1 MRKEKSADKD
11 SIKEQGVARSSG
23 RPVLFIEGDAVHS
36 IDIRLYGALFPE
48 FIIRPLGSCDKV
60 IESTRTLV
68 SFKDTHQKEIY
79 GIVDR
84 DRRSDSEVAYLRS
97 RNIMVP
103 NVAEIENIFLSQG
116 VLETMALLKG
126 KNAKRVLKAVRHE
139 LIENF
144 VERIDAQALE
154 HTRYRMKRDVERK
167 IDARFTCIT
176 ALELHI
182 KGLIHTLRPR
192 ETYDKLRS
200 EFRRMAN
207 AGAYADILRVFN
219 HKPSF
224 TGSCASRML
233 GFSNSDAYIA
243 GVISAMKTNSP
254 AADRLRREVRL
265 LFE

>member
-1 MRKEKSADKD
+1 MRKESEGRQNRGA
-11 SIKEQGVARSSG
+11 EQGVTRSPG

-36 IDIRLYGALFPE
+36 IDIRLYSALFPE

-60 IESTRTLV
+60 IESTRTLAT
-68 SFKDTHQKEIY
+68 FKDAHKTEIY

-84 DRRSDSEVAYLRS
+84 DRRSDAEVAYLRS
-97 RNIMVP
+97 RNVMVP
-103 NVAEIENIFLSQG
+103 NVAEIENIFLAQG
-116 VLETMALLKG
+116 VLETMADLKG
-126 KNAKRVLKAVRHE
+126 KNVKRVVKAVRHE
-139 LIENF
+139 LVEKF

-154 HTRYRMKRDVERK
+154 HTRYRIKRDVERK
-167 IDARFTCIT
+167 IDARFSCIT

-233 GFSNSDAYIA
+233 GYPNSDAYIA
-243 GVISAMKTNSP
+243 GVIGVMKSRT
-254 AADRLRREVRL
+254 REGETLRKEIRM

>member
-1 MRKEKSADKD
+1 MGKGSGDRTGRHA
-11 SIKEQGVARSSG
+11 EQGVEKSQG
-23 RPVLFIEGDAVHS
+23 RPVLFIEGDAEHS
-36 IDIRLYGALFPE
+36 IDIRLYSAVFPE
-48 FIIRPLGSCDKV
+48 FMIRPLGSCDKV
-60 IESTRTLV
+60 IESTRTLAT
-68 SFKDTHQKEIY
+68 FKDAHKTEIY

-97 RNIMVP
+97 RHVMVP
-103 NVAEIENIFLSQG
+103 NVAEIENIFLAQG
-116 VLETMALLKG
+116 VLETMAGLKG
-126 KNAKRVLKAVRHE
+126 KNAKRIVKAVRHE
-139 LIENF
+139 LIEKF

-154 HTRYRMKRDVERK
+154 HTRYRIKRDVERK

-233 GFSNSDAYIA
+233 GYSNSDSYIA
-243 GVISAMKTNSP
+243 GVIAAMRSHT
-254 AADRLRREVRL
+254 AEGELLRRQIRL

>member
-1 MRKEKSADKD
+1 MGEGNDYHGGS
-11 SIKEQGVARSSG
+11 GVARSSV
-23 RPVLFIEGDAVHS
+23 RPVLFIEGDMGHS
-36 IDIRLYGALFPE
+36 IDIRLYSAVFPE
-48 FIIRPLGSCDKV
+48 FDIRPLGSCDKV
-60 IESTRTLV
+60 IESTRTLNT
-68 SFKDTHQKEIY
+68 FKDQHKVVIY

-97 RNIMVP
+97 KQIMVP

-116 VLETMALLKG
+116 VLEIMAQLKG
-126 KNAKRVLKAVRHE
+126 KNAKRVVKAVRHE
-139 LIENF
+139 LIEKF
-144 VERIDAQALE
+144 VDRIESQALE

-182 KGLIHTLRPR
+182 KGLITKLRPR
-192 ETYDKLRS
+192 ETYDRLRS
-200 EFRRMAN
+200 DFRRMAN
-207 AGAYADILRVFN
+207 AGSYSEILRVFN

-243 GVISAMKTNSP
+243 AVINAMKAHTP
-254 AADRLRREVRL
+254 EAEALRKEIRL
-265 LFE
+265 LFQ

>member
-1 MRKEKSADKD
+1 MDRKHAQYDD
-11 SIKEQGVARSSG
+11 SSGVARTGG
-23 RPVLFIEGDAVHS
+23 RPVLFIEGDADHS
-36 IDIRLYGALFPE
+36 IDIRLYGVVFPE

-60 IESTRTLV
+60 IESTRTLAT
-68 SFKDTHQKEIY
+68 FKDSHKTEIF

-97 RNIMVP
+97 RHVMVP
-103 NVAEIENIFLSQG
+103 NVAEIENIFLAQG
-116 VLETMALLKG
+116 VLEIMAQVKG
-126 KNAKRVLKAVRHE
+126 KNAKRIVKAVRHE
-139 LIENF
+139 LIEKF

-154 HTRYRMKRDVERK
+154 HTRYRVKRDVERK

-192 ETYDKLRS
+192 ETYDRLRS
-200 EFRRMAN
+200 DFRRMAN

-233 GFSNSDAYIA
+233 GFSNSDAYISA
-243 GVISAMKTNSP
+243 VIGIMKSRTQEGEL
-254 AADRLRREVRL
+254 LRREIRL

>member
-1 MRKEKSADKD
+1 MRKGNGEHMAQSG
-11 SIKEQGVARSSG
+11 EQGVTRSPG
-23 RPVLFIEGDAVHS
+23 RPVLFIEGDVEHS
-36 IDIRLYGALFPE
+36 IDIRLYSAVFPE
-48 FIIRPLGSCDKV
+48 FLIRPLGSCDKV
-60 IESTRTLV
+60 IESTRTL
-68 SFKDTHQKEIY
+68 STFKDAHKTEIY

-97 RNIMVP
+97 RHVMVP
-103 NVAEIENIFLSQG
+103 NVAEIENIFLHPG
-116 VLETMALLKG
+116 VLETMAVLKE
-126 KNAKRVLKAVRHE
+126 KNPKRVVKAVRHE

-154 HTRYRMKRDVERK
+154 HTRYRVKRDVERK

-192 ETYDKLRS
+192 ETYDRLRS
-200 EFRRMAN
+200 DFRRMAN
-207 AGAYADILRVFN
+207 AGAYTDILRVFN

-233 GFSNSDAYIA
+233 GYPNSDAYITA
-243 GVISAMKTNSP
+243 VIGIMKSRSP
-254 AADRLRREVRL
+254 EAERLRREIRL